1 MADDYQYF
9 CDLGIEVPVA
19 FILSHYTNLG
29 ILGIWVGYPA
39 AFVVSLSRNTDITGL
54 YGRKTDYPADSIR
67 FYRTSLSV
75 YTGDV
80 FLEKENEFRKW
91 NSIHAR
97 KQGKGRCL

>member
-39 AFVVSLSRNTDITGL
+39 AFVVSLSL
-54 YGRKTDYPADSIR
+54 QYGYYR
-67 FYRTSLSV
+67 FVWKKNRLP
-75 YTGDV
+75 G
-80 FLEKENEFRKW
+80 
-91 NSIHAR
+91 
-97 KQGKGRCL
+97 